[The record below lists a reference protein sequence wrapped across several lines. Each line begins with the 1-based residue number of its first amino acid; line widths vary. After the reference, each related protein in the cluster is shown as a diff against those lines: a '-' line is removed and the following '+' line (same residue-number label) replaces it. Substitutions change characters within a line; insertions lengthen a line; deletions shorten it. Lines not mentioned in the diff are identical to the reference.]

1 MRSLKNSI
9 DKFKQKILK
18 ETKEYERHI
27 DLNRTEL
34 LLSVYKS
41 AKEIDKISE
50 ILKLELKDLI
60 KEKEQIY
67 TQIDEYLKVID
78 EYYQSR
84 FKLEKYI
91 QSNVIDEN
99 KHLENKLETYKRQ
112 LEDLY
117 RDIYILSSLS
127 KVNPEKAVRA
137 LNSFTSEKTLN

>member
-60 KEKEQIY
+60 KEKEEIY